1 MTIIVVSGNAAG
13 FAQDIEVGQHRLAA
27 DEPEAVGGTDT
38 GPSPT
43 TCCCPRSVPAPRDP
57 HDVCPAEAV
66 AARARER

>member
-1 MTIIVVSGNAAG
+1 MAIVVVSGNAAG

-43 TCCCPRSVPAPRDP
+43 TCC
-57 HDVCPAEAV
+57 
-66 AARARER
+66 